1 MPRPRHFHVLEGA
14 SPMPASRE
22 NARAKEDADSFVAI
36 PSEETLAGGDGIV
49 TLSP

>member
-14 SPMPASRE
+14 SPMRASRG
-22 NARAKEDADSFVAI
+22 NARANENAGSFVVI
-36 PSEETLAGGDGIV
+36 PIEETLAGGDGIV